1 MGQAKK
7 RQFFF
12 QLISSKNGARE
23 EAKLFCLHRTRDF
36 QAGKKNRCL
45 QTKMERRN
53 KKIIIK
59 KIGASKKKWSS
70 ELFFIKN
77 FNHGKIEAANPSPI
91 KLICCSMIISKQTGY
106 IKRCTVFAIIETKML
121 AYPCISYAFIRF
133 EIIIQI
139 FYICG
144 RKIKRCQYLDIKSV
158 IFIVLAGV

>member
-1 MGQAKK
+1 MG
-7 RQFFF
+7 R
-12 QLISSKNGARE
+12 
-23 EAKLFCLHRTRDF
+23 
-36 QAGKKNRCL
+36 GKKQNYFVFTGHVIFR
-45 QTKMERRN
+45 QGKKIGVYKQKWSGEI

-77 FNHGKIEAANPSPI
+77 FNHGKIEAANPSSI